1 MCTMYILSGRVF
13 GKNIYEINC
22 TSSIYNRVLSQV
34 TGFPDYNI
42 LHYSHSL
49 KETDMVT
56 CQNMIIDT
64 LYINKLKN
72 GYFYKIDLHEAIY
85 ALDTIVDNIN
95 YANAQKKEKT
105 SCF

>member
-1 MCTMYILSGRVF
+1 
-13 GKNIYEINC
+13 
-22 TSSIYNRVLSQV
+22 
-34 TGFPDYNI
+34 
-42 LHYSHSL
+42 
-49 KETDMVT
+49 MVT